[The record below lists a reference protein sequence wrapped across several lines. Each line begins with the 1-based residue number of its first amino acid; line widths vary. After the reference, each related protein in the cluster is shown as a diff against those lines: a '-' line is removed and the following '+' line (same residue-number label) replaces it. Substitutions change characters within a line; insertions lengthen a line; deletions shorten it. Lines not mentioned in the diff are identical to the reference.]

1 MARHSEIEIPATGDY
16 VLRRARVP
24 VCFFKEP
31 VPGIVV
37 DDEMCALVDLAIV
50 DGRIGA
56 IAPVGQLDPG
66 ALPSVDLEGRQVW
79 ATLVDMH
86 AHIDKG
92 QVIPR
97 ARPDGTLDGGML
109 GTFEDRKRWT
119 PDDLRTRMG
128 FGLRCAFAHG
138 VSAIRTH
145 LDSQEEHA
153 ERSWDVF
160 RELRANWAGR
170 IELQAVGI
178 VPLTFF
184 RDERGTRLADRVA
197 SAKGFLGGTT
207 DAIGNYEGAVNEEL
221 VSLLDRFFG
230 IAGARG
236 LDVDMHVDQSDD
248 PAAFSLPLIAE
259 SVLRT
264 GYKGKVVVD
273 HCVNLALQPESVID
287 RTIDLCVRAGIS
299 VVTLPTPMMYLQDR
313 KPGRTPR
320 WRGVTAVQE
329 LLSAGVPTA
338 IGGDNCRDAWFPFG
352 DHDMVDTVQQSVRVF
367 QLDAPIAQAV
377 AMAGPVPSRII
388 GEPSAG
394 WIAPGAAARL
404 ILFSAR
410 TLNELMCRPQA
421 DRIVLHDGRRI
432 AEPLPDY
439 AELDSVM

>member
-1 MARHSEIEIPATGDY
+1 MARHSDVQIPANGDY
-16 VLRRARVP
+16 FLRRARVP
-24 VCFFKEP
+24 VCFFKAP
-31 VPGIVV
+31 IQGLVV
-37 DDEMCALVDLAIV
+37 DDESCALVDLRIAA
-50 DGRIGA
+50 GRIDS
-56 IAPVGQLDPG
+56 IARSGSLAPG
-66 ALPSVDLEGRQVW
+66 ALPTVDLEGRQVW

-86 AHIDKG
+86 AHLDKG

-119 PDDLRTRMG
+119 RDDLHTRMD

-160 RELRANWAGR
+160 RELRTSWAGR

-184 RDERGTRLADRVA
+184 REERGTRLADRVA
-197 SAKGFLGGTT
+197 ASKGFLGGTT
-207 DAIGNYEGAVNEEL
+207 DAIGTYEGAVNDEL
-221 VSLLDRFFG
+221 VALLDKFFG
-230 IAGARG
+230 IAGVRG

-264 GYKGKVVVD
+264 GFKGKVVVA
-273 HCVNLALQPESVID
+273 HCVNLALQPEAVID

-320 WRGVTAVQE
+320 WRGVTAVHE

-377 AMAGPVPSRII
+377 AMAGPVPSSII

-432 AEPLPDY
+432 ADPLPDY